1 MEQAELAGVPV
12 GTYVYSTAKNTAGAL
27 KEAQLAINKM
37 KGYKVSYPVAYD
49 LEDSK
54 IQKLS
59 KKTVSEMALAFAMRS
74 AVPDIIRL
82 STVIHTGMIIL

>member
-1 MEQAELAGVPV
+1 MPCVPV

-59 KKTVSEMALAFAMRS
+59 KKTVSEMALAFCNECPS
-74 AVPDIIRL
+74 APVIIRL